1 MGEKENNKVRSELY
15 LLGKGIIFIVSVIT
29 AIWFFGRA
37 PFNEKVD
44 ARLQLFIDSP
54 AMQVYIDGIIDR
66 ERIKQEKERAE
77 KKSNLVKL
85 RKLLSIK
92 MGVDEDEV
100 HIELGR
106 QYKNEKEIK
115 ELINKMLTDI
125 DKLKRKQNEGY

>member
-1 MGEKENNKVRSELY
+1 MDQEKNNKVRSELY
-15 LLGKGIIFIVSVIT
+15 LLGKGMIFIVTVIG

-44 ARLQLFIDSP
+44 ERIDLYIDSP
-54 AMQVYIDGIIDR
+54 AMKVYVDKVI
-66 ERIKQEKERAE
+66 EKERIRHQKEQVE

-106 QYKNEKEIK
+106 MFKNEADLKDKIKELEKEI
-115 ELINKMLTDI
+115 N
-125 DKLKRKQNEGY
+125 KLKRNHAND